1 MRLFLR
7 GVKTT
12 MLLIMKRIFT
22 SLIFLSVTIAVMS
35 QAVVTDPTS
44 MAQRIALFLEEMEET
59 ISQSLDLAENSENTS
74 KLLSL
79 SKETAESLINVS
91 NFIKTS
97 RQVIEITEAEMR
109 IAQKLRDYSARIK
122 DMESLTLSEKVNVV
136 NSMVNLGSEAMKRI
150 KSALDMAK
158 SGKIDAKLSD
168 YERLQIL
175 SQVENEVLAIEN
187 AIDSSYEMS
196 MTSASIEGIKGTL
209 ENLSH
214 SAMMFIP

>member
-1 MRLFLR
+1 
-7 GVKTT
+7 
-12 MLLIMKRIFT
+12 MKRIFT

-97 RQVIEITEAEMR
+97 RQVVEITEAEMR